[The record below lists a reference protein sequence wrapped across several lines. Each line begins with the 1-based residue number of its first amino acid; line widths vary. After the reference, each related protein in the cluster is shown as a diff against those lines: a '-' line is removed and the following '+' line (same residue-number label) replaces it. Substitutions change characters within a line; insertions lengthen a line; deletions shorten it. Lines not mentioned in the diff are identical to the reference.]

1 MPSPSSAAR
10 GRNPRAGTA
19 GRVQTFPAFFR
30 IGPEQGN
37 WPGSEI
43 TFILINF
50 ILVIFVKCVII
61 CNADPVRPTMSGV
74 WGGWMLPCLLRKLG
88 EDLTSKVSSTFL
100 KFTVDNLVI
109 SVILLT

>member
-1 MPSPSSAAR
+1 MGVTHEPGQPGGFKPSR
-10 GRNPRAGTA
+10 L
-19 GRVQTFPAFFR
+19 FFR

-61 CNADPVRPTMSGV
+61 KMEYPVRPPMVGV
-74 WGGWMLPCLLRKLG
+74 CGIYFYFL
-88 EDLTSKVSSTFL
+88 DLAIDIF
-100 KFTVDNLVI
+100 VI
-109 SVILLT
+109 CVILLT